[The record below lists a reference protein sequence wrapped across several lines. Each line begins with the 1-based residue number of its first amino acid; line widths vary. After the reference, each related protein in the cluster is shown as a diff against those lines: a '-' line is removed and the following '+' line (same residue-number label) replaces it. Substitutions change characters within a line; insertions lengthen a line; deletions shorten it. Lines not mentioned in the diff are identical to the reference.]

1 MALLG
6 SAFTAQAQ
14 HQLKNAGFEEWED
27 VTYSKYSGQEPVN
40 WNSFLTGTGSLKG
53 TAGRNQL
60 EKSTEVRPGSTGTYS
75 AKLLDR
81 KVFGA
86 IYAQGNL
93 TTGCIN
99 MASMSAADAKGNYN
113 YTKEDDENLNQ
124 KFIGRPDAMHVWVKY
139 VSTNSSF
146 RAKANTVLHTEGY
159 YQDPEGNTI
168 TAMVVAKAEKLD
180 IASSNDW
187 QELTLPFVYTGQ
199 ADVPAYALVS
209 FATNATPGK
218 GTGNDY
224 MLVDDL
230 EYIYN
235 SQLASLSYNGTPV
248 AGFDKDVYAYTVQ
261 GDYTDGCLE
270 AVKNCM
276 GGTCTIGAYDEAN
289 KTVTITV
296 KGDDWSE
303 ANKNEHSYV
312 VTFVEA
318 QPEVTEYTN
327 LLTVSIDG
335 VTTAPQ
341 ETTIQLIKELDGSY
355 SFALNN
361 FMLDGGDGSIMPVG
375 NIKLNNLAIDS
386 SVFTANQVIRITPGT
401 PEDAGWIGPYL
412 EDVPVALKAELID
425 GNMVADI
432 DIDMTALLGQSIKV
446 VFAPSVVLKD
456 TEAFGTSVIPVTRTY
471 KDKLTVTIDG
481 SSADPQDAEIIVENL
496 VDGTCNLSL
505 KNFSLFMGGDA
516 APVGNINVKG
526 LTMTDAG
533 TYKVIA
539 ADQVIQITPGEP
551 EDAGWIGP
559 MLGDVPIK
567 LTGKLTDEK
576 LYCTIDID
584 MSETLGQVIAVVFGN
599 DFEGGV
605 SLKNLKNVTL
615 QRTFKAGWN
624 TVCLPF
630 DYSLITFGEK
640 AKAQAFVSA
649 TAEGLNFESVEEMKA
664 NVPYL
669 LYLPNDIT
677 TPLYFGVNVAPA
689 TPVAVTYGD
698 FTFTGTY
705 EPMSM
710 AGKYG
715 VATVDGVDKIVKGG
729 ANATVKGTRAYFTST
744 NANIKEMPLLIDG
757 VATGV
762 AGVQAAE
769 DAAYDVYT
777 LTGIQVRKGATTLG
791 GLPKGIYIVN
801 GKKMYIK

>member
-40 WNSFLTGTGSLKG
+40 WNSFLTGTGSLKSM
-53 TAGRNQL
+53 AGRNQL

-81 KVFGA
+81 KVLGS

-124 KFIGRPDAMHVWVKY
+124 KFTGRPDAMHVWVKY

-168 TAMVVAKAEKLD
+168 TATVVAKAEKLD

-230 EYIYN
+230 EYIYY

-327 LLTVSIDG
+327 LLTVNING
-335 VTTAPQ
+335 QTTEPQ

-361 FMLDGGDGSIMPVG
+361 FMLGSGDEAILVG
-375 NIKLNNLAIDS
+375 NIRLTNLT
-386 SVFTANQVIRITPGT
+386 VEGNTFTANQTIAITGGMLD
-401 PEDAGWIGPYL
+401 EILQA
-412 EDVPVALKAELID
+412 VPVVLTAVREGDNLT
-425 GNMVADI
+425 ADI
-432 DIDMTALLGQSIKV
+432 DIDMVELLGQAIKV
-446 VFAPSVVLKD
+446 IFAPGVEMID
-456 TEAFGTSVIPVTRTY
+456 TEIP
-471 KDKLTVTIDG
+471 TI
-481 SSADPQDAEIIVENL
+481 
-496 VDGTCNLSL
+496 T
-505 KNFSLFMGGDA
+505 
-516 APVGNINVKG
+516 G
-526 LTMTDAG
+526 L
-533 TYKVIA
+533 
-539 ADQVIQITPGEP
+539 Q
-551 EDAGWIGP
+551 
-559 MLGDVPIK
+559 
-567 LTGKLTDEK
+567 
-576 LYCTIDID
+576 
-584 MSETLGQVIAVVFGN
+584 
-599 DFEGGV
+599 
-605 SLKNLKNVTL
+605 NVTL
-615 QRTFKAGWN
+615 QRAFKAGWN

-630 DYSLITFGEK
+630 DYSLITFGED

>member
-1 MALLG
+1 MKKAEPITAGTLIA
-6 SAFTAQAQ
+6 SCDYEFTSTA
-14 HQLKNAGFEEWED
+14 NNDWEEIIVPLVYEP
-27 VTYSKYSGQEPVN
+27 GQENVIP
-40 WNSFLTGTGSLKG
+40 
-53 TAGRNQL
+53 
-60 EKSTEVRPGSTGTYS
+60 EKMNVVLSS
-75 AKLLDR
+75 ADYWTRSNIK
-81 KVFGA
+81 
-86 IYAQGNL
+86 
-93 TTGCIN
+93 
-99 MASMSAADAKGNYN
+99 KGNIL
-113 YTKEDDENLNQ
+113 EADDV
-124 KFIGRPDAMHVWVKY
+124 D
-139 VSTNSSF
+139 
-146 RAKANTVLHTEGY
+146 
-159 YQDPEGNTI
+159 
-168 TAMVVAKAEKLD
+168 
-180 IASSNDW
+180 
-187 QELTLPFVYTGQ
+187 FVY
-199 ADVPAYALVS
+199 Y
-209 FATNATPGK
+209 
-218 GTGNDY
+218 
-224 MLVDDL
+224 
-230 EYIYN
+230 

-270 AVKNCM
+270 AVKNCK

-327 LLTVSIDG
+327 MLTVNING
-335 VTTAPQ
+335 QTTAPQ

-355 SFALNN
+355 SFVLNN

-375 NIKLNNLAIDS
+375 NIKLNNLAVDGN
-386 SVFTANQVIRITPGT
+386 VFTANQVIQIVPGT
-401 PEDAGWIGPYL
+401 PEDAGWMGPYL
-412 EDVPVALKAELID
+412 GDVPVALTAELID

-432 DIDMTALLGQSIKV
+432 DIDMTATLGQSIKV
-446 VFAPSVVLKD
+446 VFAPDMVLTD
-456 TEAFGTSVIPVTRTY
+456 TEIP
-471 KDKLTVTIDG
+471 
-481 SSADPQDAEIIVENL
+481 A
-496 VDGTCNLSL
+496 
-505 KNFSLFMGGDA
+505 
-516 APVGNINVKG
+516 
-526 LTMTDAG
+526 
-533 TYKVIA
+533 
-539 ADQVIQITPGEP
+539 ITG
-551 EDAGWIGP
+551 
-559 MLGDVPIK
+559 
-567 LTGKLTDEK
+567 
-576 LYCTIDID
+576 
-584 MSETLGQVIAVVFGN
+584 
-599 DFEGGV
+599 
-605 SLKNLKNVTL
+605 LKNVAL

-630 DYSLITFGEK
+630 DYSLITFGGN

-689 TPVAVTYGD
+689 TPQSVTYGD